1 MDKKKIDYFTV
12 LQGPDLLM
20 VCISKKN
27 IFKPFLKSF
36 SRYLLKGHR
45 VTLVTENVGYRYF
58 AKSLAIYVLVEV
70 FLRDR
75 LWEGTIQ
82 LNHAIMIC

>member
-1 MDKKKIDYFTV
+1 
-12 LQGPDLLM
+12 M
-20 VCISKKN
+20 VCISKKQTSN
-27 IFKPFLKSF
+27 LFKPFLKSY
-36 SRYLLKGHR
+36 SRCLLKGHR

-58 AKSLAIYVLVEV
+58 AQSLAIYVLVEV

-82 LNHAIMIC
+82 LNHASMIC